1 MCDNAISNAALDS
14 RCCSMRRLQQRSCG
28 IRRDVMLMAY
38 AVIDVVYF
46 GMRLVGVGKGSAGF
60 DATLANS

>member
-1 MCDNAISNAALDS
+1 
-14 RCCSMRRLQQRSCG
+14 MRRLQQRSCG